1 MKKRL
6 PLHVR
11 ILIGLGLG
19 LVWGLISS
27 LSGLNDFTVDWVK
40 PFGTIFVNL
49 LKLIAVPLVISSLI
63 VGVTNLKDV
72 SKLSRMG
79 LKTILIYTSTTVI
92 AITIGLVCVNIAK
105 PGAYLSVE
113 KREQLKERF
122 ATDATSKAEK
132 ANEVAKKGPLQPLV
146 DIVPENIFKAFTEN
160 GSMLQAV
167 FFAVFFGI
175 GMVLLPGEKTASV
188 RLFFDGVNEIVLK
201 LVDIIMLMAPL
212 GVFALISSLMAEF
225 AGDNPADSIELL
237 KALGAYG
244 GTVIFALLLVVFLV
258 YPTILIVLGKYPV
271 DRFFKGI
278 GPAQLLGFSTSSS
291 NATLPVTMEQVEKEL
306 GVSEEVSSF
315 VLPLGATINMDGT
328 SLYQAVAAVFIAQA
342 FGTELTLAD
351 QLTIVLTATLA
362 SIGSAGVPGAGMVML
377 VIVLESVGLDPAGLA
392 LIVAVDRILDMMRT
406 VVNVTGDAMVSVVIG
421 RMENQ
426 IDLPETE

>member
-19 LVWGLISS
+19 LVWGFISS
-27 LSGLNDFTVDWVK
+27 LTGLNDFTVDWVK

-79 LKTILIYTSTTVI
+79 FKTILIYTSTTVI
-92 AITIGLVCVNIAK
+92 AITIGLASVNIIK
-105 PGAYLSVE
+105 PGTYLSIE
-113 KREQLKERF
+113 KREQLKARF

-132 ANEVAKKGPLQPLV
+132 ANEVAEKGPLQPLI
-146 DIVPENIFKAFTEN
+146 DIVPENIFKAFTDN

-175 GMVLLPGEKTASV
+175 GMVLLPGEKTAGV
-188 RLFFDGVNEIVLK
+188 RLFFDGANEIILK
-201 LVDIIMLMAPL
+201 LVDIIMLMAPI
-212 GVFALISSLMAEF
+212 GVFALISALMAEF
-225 AGDNPADSIELL
+225 AGDNPADSLELL
-237 KALGAYG
+237 KALGYYSL
-244 GTVIFALLLVVFLV
+244 TVILGLLLVSFIV
-258 YPTILIVLGKYPV
+258 YPIILKFLGKYPV
-271 DRFFKGI
+271 KRFFKGI
-278 GPAQLLGFSTSSS
+278 APAQLLGFSTSSS

-328 SLYQAVAAVFIAQA
+328 SLYQSVAAVFIAQA

-426 IDLPETE
+426 IDLPKTA